1 MPEFSDEQLVYQY
14 IKGDETA
21 LNVLIKR
28 YLKLIYSFAYRY
40 VGNSADA
47 EDITQKVF
55 IQIWRN
61 IRKFDRKRSF
71 KIWLFKIAK
80 NASIDFLR
88 KKKSIPFSKFEK
100 EDGKNIITDTITDPS
115 PLSSELC
122 ERADDSRI
130 LNISMQKLPLKY
142 RAVLSLRY
150 NDHFTFREI
159 AKFLGEPINTIISKH
174 RRALSLLKEILP
186 DFPI

>member
-21 LNVLIKR
+21 LDLLIKR

-40 VGNSADA
+40 VGSPADA

-55 IQIWRN
+55 IQMWRN

-159 AKFLGEPINTIISKH
+159 AESLGEPINTIISQH
-174 RRALSLLKEILP
+174 RRALSLLKKILP
-186 DFPI
+186 AFPI